1 MYACFRIGR
10 KGGGHHIFYRDLQF
24 RRGGEPCGDLL
35 RQRDDDTLRRSD
47 QLRKHQFIVLAE
59 PFLQFRAHIRK
70 LKKHFPVQKGKGNM
84 TKERIE
90 KELAKVRGQLES
102 LQAKQKDLEE
112 QKRMAER
119 AEKMDI
125 IEKHKIS
132 SEKLQLLI
140 KFSEDEILKLLEEKE
155 NAKEM
160 AGNEEKVIS

>member
-1 MYACFRIGR
+1 
-10 KGGGHHIFYRDLQF
+10 
-24 RRGGEPCGDLL
+24 
-35 RQRDDDTLRRSD
+35 
-47 QLRKHQFIVLAE
+47 
-59 PFLQFRAHIRK
+59 
-70 LKKHFPVQKGKGNM
+70 M

-90 KELAKVRGQLES
+90 KELSKVEAQLES
-102 LQAKQKDLEE
+102 LQAKKKDLEE

-160 AGNEEKVIS
+160 AGNEEEVIS